1 MNREEWFAQL
11 FTRMGNSKFRT
22 SFKLK
27 QKDIDY
33 IHEKWLD
40 TIRAQAADLIVN

>member
-1 MNREEWFAQL
+1 MTREEWFAQL
-11 FTRMGNSKFRT
+11 FMRLGNFKFRT

-33 IHEKWLD
+33 IHEKELERYGE
-40 TIRAQAADLIVN
+40 TKEEKES